1 MPPYAGQDYPPRNR
15 LADTH
20 VAKLV
25 VAALIAGLLVP
36 AALLASAASAQTTE
50 DVEVRDQLIA
60 NQEALLNVYRCQ
72 FNIDTQVV
80 PGGCTNGAP
89 TLPAVEPVP
98 FGSNPTPQD
107 IATRDNLVEA
117 QEALLNVY
125 RCQFNIDTQIVPGGC
140 QNGEQPT
147 PLSTEEAPESTG
159 S

>member
-1 MPPYAGQDYPPRNR
+1 M
-15 LADTH
+15 
-20 VAKLV
+20 
-25 VAALIAGLLVP
+25 P

-60 NQEALLNVYRCQ
+60 NQEALLNVYRCH

-89 TLPAVEPVP
+89 SLPAVEPVP
-98 FGSNPTPQD
+98 FASTPTSQD
-107 IATRDNLVEA
+107 IATHDNLVEA
-117 QEALLNVY
+117 QESLLNVY

-147 PLSTEEAPESTG
+147 PVPAGLARLAILTG
-159 S
+159 QRPDILGQLKGYLAISEMDSDDI